1 MPGDLSAEDALRL
14 QARPSEGSNLGFGEW
29 LDEDAWVPEELP
41 PTSDSGQWERLR
53 AQYPG
58 LAQSQR
64 RTLDD
69 KLEGATCRR

>member
-53 AQYPG
+53 AQSRAGYNRSAEPWTT
-58 LAQSQR
+58 S
-64 RTLDD
+64 
-69 KLEGATCRR
+69 